1 MVDVSKRLG
10 IDIGGTFTDL
20 VLVDDVTGTVE
31 RHKIL
36 TTPGDPAEGVLQGVR
51 ELVEQTGTDRAAVSE
66 VIYATTVATNAV
78 LERKGPSTALLT
90 TAGFRDVLL
99 IQRQARYDL
108 FDLFVGKPE
117 PLLRRRE
124 IHEVTERLGSDG
136 RVLTPLDEEQLRTL
150 VARLDAE
157 GVRSIAI
164 VFLHS
169 YRNDEHE
176 RRAAEIVADVA
187 PACAVSVSAAIAP
200 VIGEYERTNTTV
212 VDAYVRPGTTDH
224 LSRLSGQ
231 LRAEGIVG
239 ELRVMLSD
247 GGVTSVEHASSRPVR
262 MIESGPAAGAKM
274 GAFVGGVVGE
284 PNIIAFDMGG
294 TTAKVALVEDGRPT
308 LGDQLEIDRV
318 GMVPGSGLPL
328 AIPSVDLIEI
338 GSGGGS
344 IARVHGAILRV
355 GPDSASADP
364 GPVCYSRGGTRAT
377 VTDADL
383 VLGFLNPS
391 YFLGGRLR
399 LDREAAREALER
411 DVAGP
416 LGLSTEDA
424 ARGVY
429 EVVNA
434 NMAAAIR
441 AGTIQRGRDPRQY
454 AMVATGGAAPMH
466 AVAIARSLGIPR
478 VVCPAVAGVASA
490 VGLLMAEHGTTFV
503 HASLADLDERFPER
517 AAAEFETLVDEARGL
532 FEREVADGRT
542 LSLRRSIGVRF
553 RGQGYDLRIEA
564 GEDGEPIDVQ
574 ELATRFQSE
583 YERLYGP
590 TEPGPLEATSWH
602 VDAIAASRS
611 VQESATERP
620 TAGDSEPRERRSI
633 YDVAAGG
640 WREASVWRL
649 EDVGPNHALHGPGV
663 LEHVESTL
671 VFFTGDT
678 VAVDAAGN
686 VVVTL
691 AEDPGLS
698 LLRSSDER
706 ETDAA

>member
-1 MVDVSKRLG
+1 
-10 IDIGGTFTDL
+10 
-20 VLVDDVTGTVE
+20 
-31 RHKIL
+31 
-36 TTPGDPAEGVLQGVR
+36 
-51 ELVEQTGTDRAAVSE
+51 
-66 VIYATTVATNAV
+66 VI
-78 LERKGPSTALLT
+78 K
-90 TAGFRDVLL
+90 
-99 IQRQARYDL
+99 
-108 FDLFVGKPE
+108 
-117 PLLRRRE
+117 
-124 IHEVTERLGSDG
+124 
-136 RVLTPLDEEQLRTL
+136 PLDEESLRTL
-150 VARLDAE
+150 VRRLASE
-157 GVRSIAI
+157 GVRAIAI

-176 RRAAEIVADVA
+176 RRAAQIVAEVA
-187 PACAVSVSAAIAP
+187 PDCHVSVSAAIAP

-212 VDAYVRPGTTDH
+212 VDAYVRPGTTEH
-224 LSRLSGQ
+224 LSRLSAQ
-231 LRAEGIVG
+231 LRADGIAG

-274 GAFVGGVVGE
+274 GAFVGEVVGE

-344 IARVHGAILRV
+344 IARVHGAILQV
-355 GPDSASADP
+355 GPDSAGADP
-364 GPVCYSRGGTRAT
+364 GPVCYSRGGARAT

-383 VLGFLNPS
+383 VLGYLNPS
-391 YFLGGRLR
+391 YFLGGRLE
-399 LDREAAREALER
+399 LDRDAAHAALER

-416 LGLSTEDA
+416 LQLSVEDA

-503 HASLADLDERFPER
+503 HASLVGLDERFAEL
-517 AAAEFETLVDEARGL
+517 AAAEFQALVDEARPL
-532 FEREVADGRT
+532 FEREVAEGRT
-542 LSLRRSIGVRF
+542 LSLRRSVGLRF
-553 RGQGYDLRIEA
+553 RGQGYDLCVDA
-564 GEDGEPIDVQ
+564 GEDGDPITVK
-574 ELATRFQSE
+574 ELAASFHSE

-602 VDAIAASRS
+602 LDAVAAAHSTDAS
-611 VQESATERP
+611 GM
-620 TAGDSEPRERRSI
+620 AGKPAVGTRAPGERRSI
-633 YDVAAGG
+633 YDVSLADWVDAG
-640 WREASVWRL
+640 VWRL
-649 EDVGPNHALHGPGV
+649 EDVGPDRVLDGPGV
-663 LEHVESTL
+663 LEQAESTL
-671 VFFTGDT
+671 VFFSGDT
-678 VAVDAAGN
+678 VAVDATSN

-691 AEDPGLS
+691 ADDPGLA
-698 LLRSSDER
+698 LLRSTTKR
-706 ETDAA
+706 VTDAA